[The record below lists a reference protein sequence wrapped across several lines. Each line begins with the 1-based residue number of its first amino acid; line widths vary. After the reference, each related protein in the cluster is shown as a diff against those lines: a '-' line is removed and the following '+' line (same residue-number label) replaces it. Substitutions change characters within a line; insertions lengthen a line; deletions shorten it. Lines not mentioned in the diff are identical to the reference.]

1 MFDIGFSELVV
12 IAVITL
18 VVVGPER
25 LPETVRSI
33 SLWIGRIKQMFSTAQ
48 KDLENEVGMDDIRR
62 QLYNEKIMRDIS
74 DSKTDIDNVI
84 ASAKVDVNS
93 ILPSDSMKLGGDI
106 GSSKD
111 AKND

>member
-1 MFDIGFSELVV
+1 MFDIGFSELVF

-74 DSKTDIDNVI
+74 DSKADIDSVI
-84 ASAKVDVNS
+84 ADAKVDVNS
-93 ILPSDSMKLGGDI
+93 ILPSDSIKLDGGI
-106 GSSKD
+106 GSSKG

>member
-1 MFDIGFSELVV
+1 
-12 IAVITL
+12 
-18 VVVGPER
+18 
-25 LPETVRSI
+25 
-33 SLWIGRIKQMFSTAQ
+33 
-48 KDLENEVGMDDIRR
+48 
-62 QLYNEKIMRDIS
+62 MRDIS

-84 ASAKVDVNS
+84 AEAKVDVNS

>member
-33 SLWIGRIKQMFSTAQ
+33 SLWIGRIKQMFSTA
-48 KDLENEVGMDDIRR
+48 
-62 QLYNEKIMRDIS
+62 
-74 DSKTDIDNVI
+74 
-84 ASAKVDVNS
+84 
-93 ILPSDSMKLGGDI
+93 
-106 GSSKD
+106 
-111 AKND
+111 

>member
-12 IAVITL
+12 ISVITL

-62 QLYNEKIMRDIS
+62 QLHNEKIMRDIH

-84 ASAKVDVNS
+84 AEAKVDVNS
-93 ILPSDSMKLGGDI
+93 ILPSDSIKLDGGI
-106 GSSKD
+106 GSSKG

>member
-33 SLWIGRIKQMFSTAQ
+33 SLWIGRIKQMFSIAQ

-74 DSKTDIDNVI
+74 DSKADIDSVI
-84 ASAKVDVNS
+84 ADAKVDVNS
-93 ILPSDSMKLGGDI
+93 ILPSDSMELGDGI

-111 AKND
+111 TKND

>member
-74 DSKTDIDNVI
+74 DSKTGVDNII
-84 ASAKVDVNS
+84 AEAKVDVNS
-93 ILPSDSMKLGGDI
+93 ILPSGSMKLGGDI

>member
-33 SLWIGRIKQMFSTAQ
+33 SLWIGRIKQMFSIAQ

-74 DSKTDIDNVI
+74 DSKADIDSVI
-84 ASAKVDVNS
+84 ADAKVDVNS
-93 ILPSDSMKLGGDI
+93 ILPSDSMELGGGI

-111 AKND
+111 TKND